1 MYMSIALYIVVPFVS
16 LTQVSPCDG
25 TVLHFGK
32 VTNGLME
39 QVKGITYS
47 LGDFVGPGISVDSG
61 LKDPITGQS
70 VQSKCMHFITIYLA
84 PGDYHHF
91 HSPAQWTGTLLR
103 HFPGQLLSV
112 APWVARLFRGLFSV
126 NERVV
131 LSGVWEYGS
140 FTFTAVGAFSVG
152 SINMEVDKV

>member
-1 MYMSIALYIVVPFVS
+1 MCACVCVCVHVCVFVRCWWWFVFA
-16 LTQVSPCDG
+16 QYPVMPPC
-25 TVLHFGK
+25 
-32 VTNGLME
+32 
-39 QVKGITYS
+39 
-47 LGDFVGPGISVDSG
+47 
-61 LKDPITGQS
+61 
-70 VQSKCMHFITIYLA
+70 A
-84 PGDYHHF
+84 
-91 HSPAQWTGTLLR
+91 
-103 HFPGQLLSV
+103 GQLLSV